1 MKRLKLI
8 LVVCAIYIVTI
19 LSVTTLSNYLDEQ
32 FYGKGWKENR
42 LVYAKKVKKDE
53 VWNKDIQKVIGP
65 NGKEYE
71 VKIIAYIPKID
82 DEPKLIRVH
91 DPEFDVYCYTNQNDP
106 YYMITGLNCYPKWI
120 LEGGNGK

>member
-1 MKRLKLI
+1 MKKLI
-8 LVVCAIYIVTI
+8 CFFISFALLVAFG
-19 LSVTTLSNYLDEQ
+19 TTLSMKLDDK
-32 FYGKGWKENR
+32 FYGEGWRDNR
-42 LVYAKKVKKDE
+42 IAYAKKVKSSEKWDA
-53 VWNKDIQKVIGP
+53 DIQKVIGP

-106 YYMITGLNCYPKWI
+106 YYMITGLNCYPKWM
-120 LEGGNGK
+120 LEGSNGK